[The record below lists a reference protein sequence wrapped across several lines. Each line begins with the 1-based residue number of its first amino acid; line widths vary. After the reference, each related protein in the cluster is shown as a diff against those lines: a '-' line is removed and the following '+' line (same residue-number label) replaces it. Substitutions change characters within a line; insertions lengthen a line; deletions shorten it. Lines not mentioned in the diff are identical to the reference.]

1 METDTIF
8 APATA
13 RGRAGVAVIRISGA
27 RAHAVVR
34 ALCGD
39 LPEERRAS
47 LRTLRVG
54 GDVLDQA
61 LVLVF
66 GAGRSFTGEDVAELQ
81 VHGSPA
87 VVSALLSALGRMAG
101 LRLAEPGEF
110 TRRALERGR
119 MDLTEVEGLGDLLAA
134 ETEAQR
140 RQAQRVL
147 SGAVGR
153 KVDGW
158 RSRLV
163 RAASLLE
170 VTIDF
175 ADEDVPTD
183 VTPEV
188 LSLIGE
194 LRAEFEREAAGVAVA
209 ERIRDGFEVAV
220 LGAPNMGK
228 STLVNALAGRDIALT
243 SAVPGTT
250 RDVLE
255 VRLDIDG
262 LAVTVLDTAGLRETE
277 DEVERLGVGRA
288 RARAEGAD
296 LRVFLVA
303 PGAGPEAGIWQPGDL
318 VVTAKADR
326 TGAGPGAVS
335 GLTGAGVS
343 ELLAAIGAALSAR
356 TVSAATLTRAR
367 HRQAVLRGLEALKTA
382 EAGLR
387 RGEEVEL
394 VAEDL
399 RAALRALDA
408 LVGRVDVEH
417 ILDVVFA
424 EFCIGK

>member
-13 RGRAGVAVIRISGA
+13 RGRSGVAVIRISGP
-27 RAHAVVR
+27 RAHGAVA
-34 ALCGD
+34 ALCDG
-39 LPEERRAS
+39 LPPERRAS
-47 LRTLRVG
+47 LRELRMG
-54 GDVLDQA
+54 EDFLDTA

-66 GAGRSFTGEDVAELQ
+66 GAGRSFTGEAAAELQ
-81 VHGSPA
+81 VHGSMA
-87 VVSALLSALGRMAG
+87 VVSAVLGVLGRMEG

-110 TRRALERGR
+110 TRRALEHGR
-119 MDLTEVEGLGDLLAA
+119 MDLTEVEALGDLLAA

-153 KVDGW
+153 RVEGW
-158 RSRLV
+158 RARLI
-163 RAASLLE
+163 RALSLLE

-175 ADEDVPTD
+175 ADEEVPED

-188 LSLIGE
+188 AALVAAVREE
-194 LRAEFEREAAGVAVA
+194 LAREVAGVAVA

-228 STLVNALAGRDIALT
+228 STLVNALAGREVALT

-255 VRLDIDG
+255 VRLDLGG

-277 DEVERLGVGRA
+277 DAVERLGVGRA
-288 RARAEGAD
+288 RARAEAAD

-303 PGAGPEAGIWQPGDL
+303 PGERPEAGMWRPGDL
-318 VVTAKADR
+318 VVTAKADL
-326 TGAGPGAVS
+326 AGEGVS
-335 GLTGAGVS
+335 GVTGEGVA
-343 ELLAAIGAALSAR
+343 ELLDRIQAELSQRTAA
-356 TVSAATLTRAR
+356 AATLTRAR
-367 HRQAVLRGLEALKTA
+367 HRQAAEQGVRTLDLAAEGLA
-382 EAGLR
+382 AGAP
-387 RGEEVEL
+387 VEL

-399 RAALRALDA
+399 RACLRALDA
-408 LVGRVDVEH
+408 LVGRVDLEH
-417 ILDVVFA
+417 ILGEIFSS
-424 EFCIGK
+424 FCIGK